1 MKNAKL
7 FLLITA
13 LALALLM
20 GCGPAEDTVP
30 SVSPYIGGSQG
41 IVVNF
46 EDFGVVEEGIATIYE
61 GETFP
66 VEITLKNKGEEDVE
80 AGALQIT
87 LKGISLA
94 DFEGLTSPKTN
105 EDLLEKVSEF
115 NLQGGEDTVDMGDAR
130 YLPEIL
136 TSFYLVDVFAEV
148 VYPYKTHVAVPK
160 VCFKEDLLDPSVCTV
175 DEAKEVFSSG
185 SPIKVTKVE
194 EKRAGTGLIALE
206 YQVENVGGGQVTKP
220 GEVFDRR
227 YGQIEYSVD
236 PGSRPEDWECK
247 SGGMENE
254 ARLADGR
261 AVIRCKLKDALAE
274 DTLYTKEIDITLS
287 YDYKQLI
294 QQSVK
299 IKGGE

>member
-13 LALALLM
+13 LALALLV
-20 GCGPAEDTVP
+20 GCRPAEDTTP

-46 EDFGVVEEGIATIYE
+46 EDFGIVEEGIATIYE

-66 VEITLKNKGEEDVE
+66 VEITLKNKGEEDVA
-80 AGALQIT
+80 AGALQIM

-136 TSFYLVDVFAEV
+136 TSFYLVDVFAEI

-175 DEAKEVFSSG
+175 DESKEVFSSG
-185 SPIKVTKVE
+185 APIKVTKVE

-206 YQVENVGGGQVTKP
+206 YQVENVGGGQVTKH
-220 GEVFDRR
+220 
-227 YGQIEYSVD
+227 
-236 PGSRPEDWECK
+236 
-247 SGGMENE
+247 
-254 ARLADGR
+254 
-261 AVIRCKLKDALAE
+261 
-274 DTLYTKEIDITLS
+274 
-287 YDYKQLI
+287 
-294 QQSVK
+294 
-299 IKGGE
+299 